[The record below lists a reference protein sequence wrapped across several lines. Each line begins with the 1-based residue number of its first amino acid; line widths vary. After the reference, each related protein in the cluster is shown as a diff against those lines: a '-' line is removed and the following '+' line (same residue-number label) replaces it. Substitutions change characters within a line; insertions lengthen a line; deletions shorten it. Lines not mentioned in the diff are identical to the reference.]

1 MEAMSTRELISIH
14 PPHAG
19 RDCHTCHSRK
29 TMAEFQ
35 STLPMRGGTRGLECW
50 RTHYRNFNPPSP
62 CGEGHYSADKGSM
75 YNHISIHPPHAG
87 RDIARRNS
95 GLHQRYFNPPSPC
108 GEGQVL
114 QRRGYAFSYFNPPSP
129 CGEGQGLSDPVKVQI
144 KFQSTLPM
152 RGGTSSSVSC
162 SCSVFISIHPPH
174 AGRDPPC
181 KAASDLI
188 NISIHPPHAGR
199 DQSIN

>member
-1 MEAMSTRELISIH
+1 MRGGTHDVEAMSTRELISIH

-62 CGEGHYSADKGSM
+62 CGEGHYSADKGSL

-87 RDIARRNS
+87 RDITA
-95 GLHQRYFNPPSPC
+95 LTKAVC
-108 GEGQVL
+108 T
-114 QRRGYAFSYFNPPSP
+114 
-129 CGEGQGLSDPVKVQI
+129 I
-144 KFQSTLPM
+144 TFQSTLPM
-152 RGGTSSSVSC
+152 RGGTSPDATAACISV
-162 SCSVFISIHPPH
+162 ISIHPPH
-174 AGRDPPC
+174 AGRDKSC
-181 KAASDLI
+181 KEGDMLSA
-188 NISIHPPHAGR
+188 ISIHPPHAGR
-199 DQSIN
+199 DRA